1 MNARTVALSNN
12 LTVDH
17 KKSKSFFIDSPTF
30 LARREI
36 RQGESEHQIRRD
48 IETFEPWRLPVTITE
63 VTNG

>member
-1 MNARTVALSNN
+1 VKAE
-12 LTVDH
+12 
-17 KKSKSFFIDSPTF
+17 KQPEIESKSFFIDSPTF

-63 VTNG
+63 VTSD

>member
-1 MNARTVALSNN
+1 MTDMTLEEQTQTKN
-12 LTVDH
+12 
-17 KKSKSFFIDSPTF
+17 FFIDSPTF

-63 VTNG
+63 VTSD